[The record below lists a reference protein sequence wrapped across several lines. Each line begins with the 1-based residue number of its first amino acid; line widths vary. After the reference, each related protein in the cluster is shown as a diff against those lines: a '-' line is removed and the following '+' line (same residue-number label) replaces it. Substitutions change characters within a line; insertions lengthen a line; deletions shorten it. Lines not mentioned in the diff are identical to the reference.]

1 MKTFL
6 GFIHLFACVCFTIHT
21 VLTGRE
27 KKKKG
32 LISDIGQFFKMYVL
46 NNLFSFE
53 WVLQKSI
60 FQKILINLTPE
71 IKITIEFNASIT
83 NIRPLVDQ

>member
-1 MKTFL
+1 
-6 GFIHLFACVCFTIHT
+6 
-21 VLTGRE
+21 
-27 KKKKG
+27 
-32 LISDIGQFFKMYVL
+32 MYVL